1 MLHRAQK
8 SEGYTQS
15 LLLLPITIAYVN
27 PPSLFD
33 FDKSALSFSG
43 QTPHRPRI
51 DQELKPHNQRN

>member
-43 QTPHRPRI
+43 
-51 DQELKPHNQRN
+51 